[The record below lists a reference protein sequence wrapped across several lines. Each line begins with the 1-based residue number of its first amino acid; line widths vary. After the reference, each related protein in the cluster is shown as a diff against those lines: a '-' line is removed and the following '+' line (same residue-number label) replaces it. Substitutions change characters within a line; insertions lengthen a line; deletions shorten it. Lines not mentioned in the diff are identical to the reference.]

1 MSIGW
6 VGYLARLIRASLLEV
21 LSEQH
26 VRMMRAYGVPEGR
39 IVGHFALRL
48 ALVPM
53 MAVMG
58 LGVGDMISNAV
69 FVEIIFARPG
79 IGASSTTPS
88 STAISR
94 SCRPASCSPSSTYIT
109 ANLLVDLIN
118 ALLDPRIA
126 RSLKQ
131 AA

>member
-1 MSIGW
+1 MACPRGGSS
-6 VGYLARLIRASLLEV
+6 R
-21 LSEQH
+21 
-26 VRMMRAYGVPEGR
+26 
-39 IVGHFALRL
+39 HFALRL

-53 MAVMG
+53 VAVMG
-58 LGVGDMISNAV
+58 LGLGDMISNAV

-79 IGASSTTPS
+79 LGTHHLQRHPEPQL
-88 STAISR
+88 SR
-94 SCRPASCSPSSTYIT
+94 SCRRGILFIVLIYVS
-109 ANLLVDLIN
+109 ANLLVDLVN

>member
-1 MSIGW
+1 M
-6 VGYLARLIRASLLEV
+6 
-21 LSEQH
+21 
-26 VRMMRAYGVPEGR
+26 
-39 IVGHFALRL
+39 GHFALRL

-53 MAVMG
+53 VAVMG
-58 LGVGDMISNAV
+58 IGIGDMISNAV

-79 IGASSTTPS
+79 IGTLIYNSILTRNYPGRAGRHPVH
-88 STAISR
+88 
-94 SCRPASCSPSSTYIT
+94 RPHLYHWPI
-109 ANLLVDLIN
+109 LLVDLIN